1 MTKRFHKAFIAIVL
15 VLCMVLPVLTPVA
28 YAAGEAGTG
37 ELKDYHSMTME
48 EIFDLNEDLT
58 WVMTGDSIT
67 HNGSWTQGMNSYSE
81 WMEQYLYMIGRGD
94 DSVINSGWGGA
105 DIRDFLYDHE
115 TPNGNGAKADPGM
128 GLVQF
133 ITKYNPDVV
142 TIKLG
147 MNNRSMSDSD
157 FIKYYNM
164 MLEGIYAEGKK
175 NGKIPKVIILTP
187 TPMSGEN
194 MTNQDQTDEDS
205 CWRFQRILQ
214 KIAGERDLLFVDLQ
228 TAFCTA
234 STQMGGGEY
243 RSTFY
248 IDPSDGGIHPN
259 AAGHYLIFKTL
270 SKVLG
275 IYDEDLPLYQMEYED
290 LIYHPLWS
298 NSTKDIDYSAGQE
311 SLDVELNKTMPTVT
325 TGAALLSKIEFL
337 GADGR
342 LVYNSADVN
351 ASTVDLTTLPGD
363 DALTLDE
370 VKSMGKE
377 YSIVFRAKLNAVKE
391 NQPLLYLSTKKGVA
405 FGEKDHNKLM
415 FGFPG
420 TENTYYAMT
429 KEGKAL
435 ATLNGASSSYGNLR
449 VDMNDDYWHTFV
461 LVQSAEKLTM
471 YVDGV
476 AYQIKYKDANKI
488 EHAIV
493 LADNIGN
500 LFEDATSIDA
510 AFGRYDTTSK
520 TWKTQGDFD
529 YWALYNGVL
538 TEEEI
543 LAYSKQD
550 IAETSVK
557 DAWSVIATETNLW
570 AVAGAEQM
578 SGYQG
583 MYVNRSLFR
592 LLDNTV
598 RNTGSDRKTHRD
610 IRLLNVAAPG
620 YTVSDMAAQLATK
633 KYDVLLLLPE
643 ISQVY
648 AENYAHSDALV
659 AEYKAAVKKLLAESD
674 AKAKVLWT
682 PLASAD
688 SVINGYLNDYADA
701 IRQIAA
707 EDTSLLFWDANTF
720 MNRNMQSNASLL
732 TNWFDGEM
740 YITPVCALDIATAFY
755 SMLRDKGMLTMRYS
769 ELGDH
774 NLRQT
779 TDVRKFKGTIV
790 RDNIAAGVS
799 VSGTTIH
806 MDLSAMAGY
815 DLSNVKF
822 VAIPSV
828 GYGDCNDVGYEI
840 TNVSVNGNV
849 YSFEAPCSNP
859 VIAIYAGNT
868 RFRDMEVKVTTSA
881 SIAKPAV
888 TPTDLTD
895 LKVVG
900 APDISFSAGTTSY
913 KVNLFQYQRFVQI
926 IGTAADG
933 QVITVNDEDVLSGQR
948 SSLIEVGDS
957 ATVTVK
963 ANGKTYTLNLVR
975 PKYPDIIITEV
986 LQASTGELYDMIEI
1000 YNASGKELDLK
1011 DYSIG
1016 IKKDYGYSFANESG
1030 DKWPYYFE
1038 GNNTGFHSTSSTP
1051 ATQTAINPITKYSTF
1066 NGDFE
1071 NLEPDSIP
1079 FPADSTMVIWV
1090 KRNNNATQQKA
1101 EHSDLIAYLESLTD
1115 GSNYSNKALYV
1126 PGEGQVVIAE
1136 VPLDKS
1142 ENKPYK
1148 NGGLSVSTTYQ
1159 YGFLE
1164 DHGAFDQESGT
1175 RTWLFILDKDA
1186 ERAFRNGLTKDGDD
1200 IFSAALLSRVSTST
1214 DLSTVLYYDVDRGL
1228 SAVKDASV
1236 LRAAPATGY
1245 TSDKSGYM
1253 NLTTFG
1259 AIEYWQKPFDLADTV
1274 KPEVKDNSKDG
1285 TISLS
1290 FKDDTDIRFMVIC
1303 IDTDGDGEYD
1313 EVIKT
1318 DYVLE
1323 SSAASATGTPEVK
1336 AERTYEL
1343 KNLPKDVKYYG
1354 YVLDDNNNKTTFG
1367 NGDPVKDL
1375 LDSFSKDDQDDTTD
1389 GDTGSTG
1396 NTGSTGDN
1404 TTGDSNTGSTG
1415 NDSTD
1420 ATEGTTGDNTGSA
1433 DANGGT
1439 AGGNTTGGSTSSSVN
1454 GNTGSN
1460 DGNPT
1465 TGNLMLKTLIVM
1477 TIVLV
1482 SAAIVAVMVIIG
1494 YKYKKLNGK

>member
-1 MTKRFHKAFIAIVL
+1 M
-15 VLCMVLPVLTPVA
+15 
-28 YAAGEAGTG
+28 
-37 ELKDYHSMTME
+37 
-48 EIFDLNEDLT
+48 
-58 WVMTGDSIT
+58 
-67 HNGSWTQGMNSYSE
+67 
-81 WMEQYLYMIGRGD
+81 
-94 DSVINSGWGGA
+94 
-105 DIRDFLYDHE
+105 
-115 TPNGNGAKADPGM
+115 
-128 GLVQF
+128 
-133 ITKYNPDVV
+133 
-142 TIKLG
+142 
-147 MNNRSMSDSD
+147 
-157 FIKYYNM
+157 
-164 MLEGIYAEGKK
+164 
-175 NGKIPKVIILTP
+175 
-187 TPMSGEN
+187 
-194 MTNQDQTDEDS
+194 
-205 CWRFQRILQ
+205 RI
-214 KIAGERDLLFVDLQ
+214 
-228 TAFCTA
+228 
-234 STQMGGGEY
+234 
-243 RSTFY
+243 
-248 IDPSDGGIHPN
+248 
-259 AAGHYLIFKTL
+259 
-270 SKVLG
+270 
-275 IYDEDLPLYQMEYED
+275 
-290 LIYHPLWS
+290 
-298 NSTKDIDYSAGQE
+298 
-311 SLDVELNKTMPTVT
+311 
-325 TGAALLSKIEFL
+325 
-337 GADGR
+337 
-342 LVYNSADVN
+342 
-351 ASTVDLTTLPGD
+351 
-363 DALTLDE
+363 
-370 VKSMGKE
+370 
-377 YSIVFRAKLNAVKE
+377 
-391 NQPLLYLSTKKGVA
+391 
-405 FGEKDHNKLM
+405 
-415 FGFPG
+415 
-420 TENTYYAMT
+420 
-429 KEGKAL
+429 
-435 ATLNGASSSYGNLR
+435 
-449 VDMNDDYWHTFV
+449 
-461 LVQSAEKLTM
+461 
-471 YVDGV
+471 
-476 AYQIKYKDANKI
+476 
-488 EHAIV
+488 
-493 LADNIGN
+493 
-500 LFEDATSIDA
+500 
-510 AFGRYDTTSK
+510 
-520 TWKTQGDFD
+520 
-529 YWALYNGVL
+529 
-538 TEEEI
+538 
-543 LAYSKQD
+543 
-550 IAETSVK
+550 
-557 DAWSVIATETNLW
+557 
-570 AVAGAEQM
+570 
-578 SGYQG
+578 
-583 MYVNRSLFR
+583 
-592 LLDNTV
+592 
-598 RNTGSDRKTHRD
+598 
-610 IRLLNVAAPG
+610 
-620 YTVSDMAAQLATK
+620 
-633 KYDVLLLLPE
+633 
-643 ISQVY
+643 
-648 AENYAHSDALV
+648 
-659 AEYKAAVKKLLAESD
+659 
-674 AKAKVLWT
+674 LWT
-682 PLASAD
+682 PLADDDAT
-688 SVINGYLNDYADA
+688 INGYLTDYANA
-701 IRQIAA
+701 VREIAA
-707 EDTSLLFWDANTF
+707 GDNTILFWDANAF
-720 MNRNMQSNASLL
+720 MNQNMQNNPALVD
-732 TNWFDGEM
+732 NWFDADM
-740 YITPVCALDIATAFY
+740 YITPSAALDVARGFFTHVKNNGGVAT
-755 SMLRDKGMLTMRYS
+755 MILG
-769 ELGDH
+769 ELNSH

-779 TDVRKFKGTIV
+779 SDGRKFKGDII

-799 VSGTTIH
+799 VSGTTIS
-806 MDLSAMAGY
+806 MDLSAMVNAGY
-815 DLSNVKF
+815 TLTDVKF
-822 VAIPSV
+822 VAIPTV

-840 TNVSVNGNV
+840 TNVSVNGSV

-926 IGTAADG
+926 IGTAAEG
-933 QVITVNDEDVLSGQR
+933 QVITVNDEEVLSGQR

-1016 IKKDYGYSFANESG
+1016 IKKDYTYSFANESG

-1051 ATQTAINPITKYSTF
+1051 VTQTAINPITKYSTF

-1090 KRNNNATQQKA
+1090 KRNNNATQQNA

-1142 ENKPYK
+1142 ENKPYE

-1159 YGFLE
+1159 YGYLE
-1164 DHGAFDQESGT
+1164 NHGAFDQESGA

-1186 ERAFRNGLTKDGDD
+1186 ERAFHNGLTKDGDD

-1259 AIEYWQKPFDLADTV
+1259 AIEYWQKPFDRADTV

-1343 KNLPKDVKYYG
+1343 KNLPKGVKYYG

-1396 NTGSTGDN
+1396 DN
-1404 TTGDSNTGSTG
+1404 TTGGNTGSTG

-1465 TGNLMLKTLIVM
+1465 TGNLMLKTLIVT

>member
-1 MTKRFHKAFIAIVL
+1 MWI
-15 VLCMVLPVLTPVA
+15 
-28 YAAGEAGTG
+28 
-37 ELKDYHSMTME
+37 
-48 EIFDLNEDLT
+48 
-58 WVMTGDSIT
+58 
-67 HNGSWTQGMNSYSE
+67 
-81 WMEQYLYMIGRGD
+81 
-94 DSVINSGWGGA
+94 
-105 DIRDFLYDHE
+105 
-115 TPNGNGAKADPGM
+115 
-128 GLVQF
+128 
-133 ITKYNPDVV
+133 
-142 TIKLG
+142 
-147 MNNRSMSDSD
+147 
-157 FIKYYNM
+157 
-164 MLEGIYAEGKK
+164 
-175 NGKIPKVIILTP
+175 
-187 TPMSGEN
+187 
-194 MTNQDQTDEDS
+194 
-205 CWRFQRILQ
+205 
-214 KIAGERDLLFVDLQ
+214 
-228 TAFCTA
+228 
-234 STQMGGGEY
+234 
-243 RSTFY
+243 
-248 IDPSDGGIHPN
+248 
-259 AAGHYLIFKTL
+259 
-270 SKVLG
+270 
-275 IYDEDLPLYQMEYED
+275 
-290 LIYHPLWS
+290 
-298 NSTKDIDYSAGQE
+298 
-311 SLDVELNKTMPTVT
+311 
-325 TGAALLSKIEFL
+325 
-337 GADGR
+337 
-342 LVYNSADVN
+342 
-351 ASTVDLTTLPGD
+351 
-363 DALTLDE
+363 
-370 VKSMGKE
+370 
-377 YSIVFRAKLNAVKE
+377 
-391 NQPLLYLSTKKGVA
+391 
-405 FGEKDHNKLM
+405 
-415 FGFPG
+415 
-420 TENTYYAMT
+420 
-429 KEGKAL
+429 
-435 ATLNGASSSYGNLR
+435 
-449 VDMNDDYWHTFV
+449 
-461 LVQSAEKLTM
+461 
-471 YVDGV
+471 
-476 AYQIKYKDANKI
+476 
-488 EHAIV
+488 
-493 LADNIGN
+493 
-500 LFEDATSIDA
+500 
-510 AFGRYDTTSK
+510 
-520 TWKTQGDFD
+520 
-529 YWALYNGVL
+529 
-538 TEEEI
+538 
-543 LAYSKQD
+543 
-550 IAETSVK
+550 
-557 DAWSVIATETNLW
+557 
-570 AVAGAEQM
+570 
-578 SGYQG
+578 
-583 MYVNRSLFR
+583 
-592 LLDNTV
+592 
-598 RNTGSDRKTHRD
+598 
-610 IRLLNVAAPG
+610 
-620 YTVSDMAAQLATK
+620 
-633 KYDVLLLLPE
+633 
-643 ISQVY
+643 
-648 AENYAHSDALV
+648 
-659 AEYKAAVKKLLAESD
+659 
-674 AKAKVLWT
+674 LWT
-682 PLASAD
+682 PLADDDAT
-688 SVINGYLNDYADA
+688 INGYLTDYANA
-701 IRQIAA
+701 VRENAA
-707 EDTSLLFWDANTF
+707 GDNTILFWDANAF
-720 MNRNMQSNASLL
+720 MNQNMQNNPALVD
-732 TNWFDGEM
+732 NWFDDDM
-740 YITPVCALDIATAFY
+740 YITPLAATDLGRGFFTTVQNNGVPI
-755 SMLRDKGMLTMRYS
+755 MTLN
-769 ELGDH
+769 ELQNH
-774 NLRQT
+774 NLRENS
-779 TDVRKFKGTIV
+779 DNRYLKSDIL
-790 RDNIAAGVS
+790 RDNIASQVTVNGS
-799 VSGTTIH
+799 TIS
-806 MDLSAMAGY
+806 MDLSAIVNAGY
-815 DLSNVKF
+815 DLSNVRFK
-822 VAIPSV
+822 VVPSV
-828 GYGDCNDVGYEI
+828 GFATANEAAYVI
-840 TNVSVNGNV
+840 PNVSVSGNV

-859 VIAIYAGNT
+859 VIAIYADGH
-868 RFRDMEVKVTTSA
+868 RFQDMEIQVATSA
-881 SIAKPAV
+881 VIPGYVAPPA
-888 TPTDLTD
+888 TDLTE

-913 KVNLFQYQRFVQI
+913 KVKLFQYQRFVQI

-933 QVITVNDEDVLSGQR
+933 QVITVNDEEVLSGQR

-1016 IKKDYGYSFANESG
+1016 IKKDYTYSFANESG

-1051 ATQTAINPITKYSTF
+1051 VTQTAINPITKYSTF

-1090 KRNNNATQQKA
+1090 KRNNNATQQNA

-1142 ENKPYK
+1142 TNKPYS
-1148 NGGLSVSTTYQ
+1148 NGGLSVDSTYQ
-1159 YGFLE
+1159 YGYLE
-1164 DHGAFDQESGT
+1164 NHGAFDQESGA

-1186 ERAFRNGLTKDGDD
+1186 ERAFHNGLTKDGDD

-1214 DLSTVLYYDVDRGL
+1214 DLSTVLYYDVGRGL

-1259 AIEYWQKPFDLADTV
+1259 AIEYWQKPYDLADTV

-1343 KNLPKDVKYYG
+1343 KNLPKGVKYYG

-1396 NTGSTGDN
+1396 DN
-1404 TTGDSNTGSTG
+1404 TTGGNTGSTG

-1465 TGNLMLKTLIVM
+1465 TGNLMLKTLIVT

>member
-1 MTKRFHKAFIAIVL
+1 MWI
-15 VLCMVLPVLTPVA
+15 
-28 YAAGEAGTG
+28 
-37 ELKDYHSMTME
+37 
-48 EIFDLNEDLT
+48 
-58 WVMTGDSIT
+58 
-67 HNGSWTQGMNSYSE
+67 
-81 WMEQYLYMIGRGD
+81 
-94 DSVINSGWGGA
+94 
-105 DIRDFLYDHE
+105 
-115 TPNGNGAKADPGM
+115 
-128 GLVQF
+128 
-133 ITKYNPDVV
+133 
-142 TIKLG
+142 
-147 MNNRSMSDSD
+147 
-157 FIKYYNM
+157 
-164 MLEGIYAEGKK
+164 
-175 NGKIPKVIILTP
+175 
-187 TPMSGEN
+187 
-194 MTNQDQTDEDS
+194 
-205 CWRFQRILQ
+205 
-214 KIAGERDLLFVDLQ
+214 
-228 TAFCTA
+228 
-234 STQMGGGEY
+234 
-243 RSTFY
+243 
-248 IDPSDGGIHPN
+248 
-259 AAGHYLIFKTL
+259 
-270 SKVLG
+270 
-275 IYDEDLPLYQMEYED
+275 
-290 LIYHPLWS
+290 
-298 NSTKDIDYSAGQE
+298 
-311 SLDVELNKTMPTVT
+311 
-325 TGAALLSKIEFL
+325 
-337 GADGR
+337 
-342 LVYNSADVN
+342 
-351 ASTVDLTTLPGD
+351 
-363 DALTLDE
+363 
-370 VKSMGKE
+370 
-377 YSIVFRAKLNAVKE
+377 
-391 NQPLLYLSTKKGVA
+391 
-405 FGEKDHNKLM
+405 
-415 FGFPG
+415 
-420 TENTYYAMT
+420 
-429 KEGKAL
+429 
-435 ATLNGASSSYGNLR
+435 
-449 VDMNDDYWHTFV
+449 
-461 LVQSAEKLTM
+461 
-471 YVDGV
+471 
-476 AYQIKYKDANKI
+476 
-488 EHAIV
+488 
-493 LADNIGN
+493 
-500 LFEDATSIDA
+500 
-510 AFGRYDTTSK
+510 
-520 TWKTQGDFD
+520 
-529 YWALYNGVL
+529 
-538 TEEEI
+538 
-543 LAYSKQD
+543 
-550 IAETSVK
+550 
-557 DAWSVIATETNLW
+557 
-570 AVAGAEQM
+570 
-578 SGYQG
+578 
-583 MYVNRSLFR
+583 
-592 LLDNTV
+592 
-598 RNTGSDRKTHRD
+598 
-610 IRLLNVAAPG
+610 
-620 YTVSDMAAQLATK
+620 
-633 KYDVLLLLPE
+633 
-643 ISQVY
+643 
-648 AENYAHSDALV
+648 
-659 AEYKAAVKKLLAESD
+659 
-674 AKAKVLWT
+674 LWT
-682 PLASAD
+682 PLADDDAT
-688 SVINGYLNDYADA
+688 INGYLTDYANA
-701 IRQIAA
+701 VRENAA
-707 EDTSLLFWDANTF
+707 GDNTILFWDANAF
-720 MNRNMQSNASLL
+720 MNQNMQNNPALVD
-732 TNWFDGEM
+732 NWFDADM
-740 YITPVCALDIATAFY
+740 YITPLAALDVARGFFTHVKNNGGVAT
-755 SMLRDKGMLTMRYS
+755 MILG
-769 ELGDH
+769 ELNSH

-779 TDVRKFKGTIV
+779 SDGRKFKGDII

-799 VSGTTIH
+799 VSGTTIS
-806 MDLSAMAGY
+806 MDLSAMVNAGY
-815 DLSNVKF
+815 TLTDVKF
-822 VAIPSV
+822 VAIPTV

-840 TNVSVNGNV
+840 TNVSVNGSV

-926 IGTAADG
+926 IGTAAEG
-933 QVITVNDEDVLSGQR
+933 QVITVNDEEVLSGQR

-1016 IKKDYGYSFANESG
+1016 IKKDYTYSFANESG

-1051 ATQTAINPITKYSTF
+1051 VTQTAINPITKYSTF

-1090 KRNNNATQQKA
+1090 KRNNNATQQNA

-1142 ENKPYK
+1142 ENKPYE

-1159 YGFLE
+1159 YGYLE
-1164 DHGAFDQESGT
+1164 NHGAFDQESGA

-1186 ERAFRNGLTKDGDD
+1186 ERAFHNGLTKDGDD

-1259 AIEYWQKPFDLADTV
+1259 AIEYWQKPYALADTV

-1396 NTGSTGDN
+1396 DN
-1404 TTGDSNTGSTG
+1404 TTGGNTGSTG

-1465 TGNLMLKTLIVM
+1465 TGNLMLKTLIVT

>member
-28 YAAGEAGTG
+28 YAAGEAGIG
-37 ELKDYHSMTME
+37 ELRDYHSMTME

-128 GLVQF
+128 GLEQF

-147 MNNRSMSDSD
+147 MNNRSMSDAD

-214 KIAGERDLLFVDLQ
+214 KIANERELLFVDLQ
-228 TAFCTA
+228 TAFCTT

-290 LIYHPLWS
+290 LIYHSLWS
-298 NSTKDIDYSAGQE
+298 DSTGELNLSAGKILDSAEMDRTMPVVNTVANKLAYVEFNSTTGLFSSTAYS
-311 SLDVELNKTMPTVT
+311 T
-325 TGAALLSKIEFL
+325 
-337 GADGR
+337 ADK
-342 LVYNSADVN
+342 
-351 ASTVDLTTLPGD
+351 VDLTDSTAVD

-377 YSIVFRAKLNAVKE
+377 FTVVFRAKLGKSATA
-391 NQPLLYLSTKKGVA
+391 NQPILFFST
-405 FGEKDHNKLM
+405 D
-415 FGFPG
+415 GFAGWNNALTLGIPG
-420 TENTYYAMT
+420 TSDNCYY
-429 KEGKAL
+429 EVR
-435 ATLNGASSSYGNLR
+435 LNGAELTTNSVNNFTMTSANASAGE
-449 VDMNDDYWHTFV
+449 WHTIAI
-461 LVQSAEKLTM
+461 VQSEDSFTYYIDGTVHYTSDAITLTQDLGDI
-471 YVDGV
+471 YASATDLYAAIGIYSSNAGTYLLDG
-476 AYQIKYKDANKI
+476 
-488 EHAIV
+488 E
-493 LADNIGN
+493 
-500 LFEDATSIDA
+500 F
-510 AFGRYDTTSK
+510 
-520 TWKTQGDFD
+520 DF
-529 YWALYNGVL
+529 WALYDGALSAN
-538 TEEEI
+538 EI
-543 LAYSKQD
+543 SAMTVTIDSENDGADWSAAYK
-550 IAETSVK
+550 
-557 DAWSVIATETNLW
+557 ETNLW

-592 LLDNTV
+592 LLDNTI

-633 KYDVLLLLPE
+633 EYDVLLLLPE
-643 ISQVY
+643 VSQVY
-648 AENYAHSDALV
+648 AENYAHSAELV
-659 AEYKAAVKKLLAESD
+659 ADYKASVKALLAQN
-674 AKAKVLWT
+674 KNKVRILWT

-688 SVINGYLNDYADA
+688 SVINGYLNDYAAA

-707 EDTSLLFWDANTF
+707 EDETLLFWDANAF
-720 MNRNMQSNASLL
+720 MNENVQNNASLM
-732 TNWFDGEM
+732 TNWFDADM
-740 YITPVCALDIATAFY
+740 YITPLAALDVARGFFTHVKNNGGVAT
-755 SMLRDKGMLTMRYS
+755 MILG
-769 ELGDH
+769 ELNSH

-779 TDVRKFKGTIV
+779 SDGRKFKGDII

-799 VSGTTIH
+799 VSGTTIS
-806 MDLSAMAGY
+806 MDLSAMVNAGY
-815 DLSNVKF
+815 TLTDVKF

-840 TNVSVNGNV
+840 TNVSVNGSV

-933 QVITVNDEDVLSGQR
+933 QVITVNDEEVLSGQR

-1016 IKKDYGYSFANESG
+1016 IKKDYTYSFANESG

-1090 KRNNNATQQKA
+1090 KRNNNATQQNA

-1142 ENKPYK
+1142 ENKPYE

-1159 YGFLE
+1159 YGYLE
-1164 DHGAFDQESGT
+1164 NHGAFDQESGA

-1186 ERAFRNGLTKDGDD
+1186 ERAFHNGLTKDGDD

-1343 KNLPKDVKYYG
+1343 KNLPKGVKYYG

-1396 NTGSTGDN
+1396 DN
-1404 TTGDSNTGSTG
+1404 TTGGNTGSTG

-1465 TGNLMLKTLIVM
+1465 TGNLMLKTLIVT

>member
-1 MTKRFHKAFIAIVL
+1 M
-15 VLCMVLPVLTPVA
+15 
-28 YAAGEAGTG
+28 
-37 ELKDYHSMTME
+37 
-48 EIFDLNEDLT
+48 
-58 WVMTGDSIT
+58 
-67 HNGSWTQGMNSYSE
+67 
-81 WMEQYLYMIGRGD
+81 
-94 DSVINSGWGGA
+94 
-105 DIRDFLYDHE
+105 
-115 TPNGNGAKADPGM
+115 
-128 GLVQF
+128 
-133 ITKYNPDVV
+133 
-142 TIKLG
+142 
-147 MNNRSMSDSD
+147 
-157 FIKYYNM
+157 
-164 MLEGIYAEGKK
+164 
-175 NGKIPKVIILTP
+175 
-187 TPMSGEN
+187 
-194 MTNQDQTDEDS
+194 
-205 CWRFQRILQ
+205 RI
-214 KIAGERDLLFVDLQ
+214 
-228 TAFCTA
+228 
-234 STQMGGGEY
+234 
-243 RSTFY
+243 
-248 IDPSDGGIHPN
+248 
-259 AAGHYLIFKTL
+259 
-270 SKVLG
+270 
-275 IYDEDLPLYQMEYED
+275 
-290 LIYHPLWS
+290 
-298 NSTKDIDYSAGQE
+298 
-311 SLDVELNKTMPTVT
+311 
-325 TGAALLSKIEFL
+325 
-337 GADGR
+337 
-342 LVYNSADVN
+342 
-351 ASTVDLTTLPGD
+351 
-363 DALTLDE
+363 
-370 VKSMGKE
+370 
-377 YSIVFRAKLNAVKE
+377 
-391 NQPLLYLSTKKGVA
+391 
-405 FGEKDHNKLM
+405 
-415 FGFPG
+415 
-420 TENTYYAMT
+420 
-429 KEGKAL
+429 
-435 ATLNGASSSYGNLR
+435 
-449 VDMNDDYWHTFV
+449 
-461 LVQSAEKLTM
+461 
-471 YVDGV
+471 
-476 AYQIKYKDANKI
+476 
-488 EHAIV
+488 
-493 LADNIGN
+493 
-500 LFEDATSIDA
+500 
-510 AFGRYDTTSK
+510 
-520 TWKTQGDFD
+520 
-529 YWALYNGVL
+529 
-538 TEEEI
+538 
-543 LAYSKQD
+543 
-550 IAETSVK
+550 
-557 DAWSVIATETNLW
+557 
-570 AVAGAEQM
+570 
-578 SGYQG
+578 
-583 MYVNRSLFR
+583 
-592 LLDNTV
+592 
-598 RNTGSDRKTHRD
+598 
-610 IRLLNVAAPG
+610 
-620 YTVSDMAAQLATK
+620 
-633 KYDVLLLLPE
+633 
-643 ISQVY
+643 
-648 AENYAHSDALV
+648 
-659 AEYKAAVKKLLAESD
+659 
-674 AKAKVLWT
+674 LWT
-682 PLASAD
+682 PLADDDAT
-688 SVINGYLNDYADA
+688 INGYLTDYANA
-701 IRQIAA
+701 VRENAA
-707 EDTSLLFWDANTF
+707 GDNTILFWDANAF
-720 MNRNMQSNASLL
+720 MNQNMQNNPALVD
-732 TNWFDGEM
+732 NWFDADM
-740 YITPVCALDIATAFY
+740 YITPLAALDVARGFFTHVKNNGGVAT
-755 SMLRDKGMLTMRYS
+755 MILG
-769 ELGDH
+769 ELNSH

-779 TDVRKFKGTIV
+779 SDGRKFKGDII

-799 VSGTTIH
+799 VSGTTIS
-806 MDLSAMAGY
+806 MDLSAMVNAGY
-815 DLSNVKF
+815 TLTDVKF
-822 VAIPSV
+822 VAIPTV

-840 TNVSVNGNV
+840 TNVSVNGSV

-933 QVITVNDEDVLSGQR
+933 QVITVNDEEVLSGQR

-1016 IKKDYGYSFANESG
+1016 IKKDYTYSFANESG

-1051 ATQTAINPITKYSTF
+1051 VTQTAINPITKYSTF

-1090 KRNNNATQQKA
+1090 KRNNNATQQNA
-1101 EHSDLIAYLESLTD
+1101 EHSDLIAYLESLTA

-1142 ENKPYK
+1142 TNKPYS
-1148 NGGLSVSTTYQ
+1148 NGGLSVDSTYQ
-1159 YGFLE
+1159 YGYLE
-1164 DHGAFDQESGT
+1164 NHGAFDQESGA

-1186 ERAFRNGLTKDGDD
+1186 ERAFHNGLTKDGDD

-1214 DLSTVLYYDVDRGL
+1214 DLSTVLYYDVGRGL

-1259 AIEYWQKPFDLADTV
+1259 AIEYWQKPFDRADTV

-1343 KNLPKDVKYYG
+1343 KNLPKGVKYYG

-1396 NTGSTGDN
+1396 DN
-1404 TTGDSNTGSTG
+1404 TTGGNTGSTG

-1465 TGNLMLKTLIVM
+1465 TGNLMLKTLIVT